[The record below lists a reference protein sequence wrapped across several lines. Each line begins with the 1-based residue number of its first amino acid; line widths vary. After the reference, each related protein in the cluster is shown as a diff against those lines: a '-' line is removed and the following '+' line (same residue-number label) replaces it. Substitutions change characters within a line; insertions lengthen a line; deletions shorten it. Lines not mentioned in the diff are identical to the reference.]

1 MKTLSAL
8 DVRKRFG
15 AVLDLVAEKRVP
27 VTIVR
32 GSRPLV
38 VMLPADEYEART
50 AGRASRLRLAVER
63 MDAWKQDQA
72 RTLRGLDA
80 VRLVRESRDRR

>member
-1 MKTLSAL
+1 VKTLNAL

-15 AVLDLVAEKRVP
+15 AVLDLVAKKRIP

-32 GSRPLV
+32 GGRPLV

-50 AGRASRLRLAVER
+50 AGRASRLRLVVER
-63 MDAWKQDQA
+63 MDAWKRDQA

>member
-1 MKTLSAL
+1 VKTLTAL

-15 AVLDLVAEKRVP
+15 AVLDLVADKRVP

-32 GSRPLV
+32 GSRRLV

-50 AGRASRLRLAVER
+50 AGRASRLRLAVDR
-63 MDAWKQDQA
+63 MNAWKEGQA
-72 RTLRGLDA
+72 RKLGGLDA